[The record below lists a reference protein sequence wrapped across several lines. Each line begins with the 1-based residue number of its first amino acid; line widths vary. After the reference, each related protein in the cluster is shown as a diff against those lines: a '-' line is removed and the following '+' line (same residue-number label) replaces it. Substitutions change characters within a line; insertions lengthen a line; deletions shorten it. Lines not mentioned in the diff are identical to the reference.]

1 MTNNGFGWVAIFR
14 LGLVQ
19 AALGAVVVLTT
30 STLNRVM
37 VVEIGL
43 AAMIPGALVTLHYLM
58 QLLRPR
64 MGHGS
69 DLGQRR
75 TPWIIGGMLVLAT
88 GGIGAAAGTALMS
101 SSMVPG
107 LILAVVSFVAIGAG
121 VSAAGTSLLV
131 LLAKRVAEERR
142 PAAATLVWMM
152 MIAGFAVTAT
162 AAGKFLE
169 PFSGLRLISVTAAV
183 SAAAFAIAVL
193 AIWGVEGDG
202 RIDAR
207 SAAPSTA
214 ERGSQARSFVI
225 ALREAWADKDAR
237 HFTIFVFV
245 SMLAY
250 SAQDLILEP
259 FAGSIFGFSP
269 GESTKL
275 SGVQHGGVFMG
286 MLLVAV
292 VGTVFKGKAIAAPKR
307 WIVGGCLA
315 SALALAGLV
324 CAGFIGAAGGT
335 WPVRENVFLLGV
347 ANGAF
352 SIAAIAAMMSMAS
365 QGVQGREGVRMGLW
379 GASQAIAF
387 GGGGMLGT
395 VLADAAR
402 FMGVGQAGAY
412 TTVFALEAIAFVAA
426 ALIALGIAVGRQ
438 NNAADKLN
446 QVPSKVDDAA
456 SADAGTVRHPAFAQS
471 GD

>member
-1 MTNNGFGWVAIFR
+1 MKSNDFGWFSIVR

-30 STLNRVM
+30 STINRVM

-75 TPWIIGGMLVLAT
+75 TPWIIGGMFVLAL
-88 GGIGAAAGTALMS
+88 GGIGAATATALMS
-101 SSMVPG
+101 SSFVPG
-107 LILAVVSFVAIGAG
+107 LALAIVSFVAIGAG

-131 LLAKRVAEERR
+131 LLAKRVSAERR
-142 PAAATLVWMM
+142 PAAATVVWMM
-152 MIAGFAVTAT
+152 MIAGFAITAT
-162 AAGKFLE
+162 VAGKFLE
-169 PFSGLRLISVTAAV
+169 PFSGLRLIGVTSTV
-183 SAAAFAIAVL
+183 SAAAFAIAIL
-193 AIWGVEGDG
+193 AIWGVEGGAASSAGHVDADG
-202 RIDAR
+202 MAAAR
-207 SAAPSTA
+207 K
-214 ERGSQARSFVI
+214 RSFLI
-225 ALREAWADKDAR
+225 ALREAWADRDAR

-259 FAGSIFGFSP
+259 FAGSIFGFTP

-275 SGVQHGGVFMG
+275 AGVQHGGVFMG

-292 VGTVFKGKAIAAPKR
+292 VGTIFKGKAIASPKR
-307 WIVGGCLA
+307 WIVGGCIA

-324 CAGFIGAAGGT
+324 AAGLVGAAGGA

-365 QGVQGREGVRMGLW
+365 QGVKGREGVRMGLW

-395 VLADAAR
+395 ILSDAAR
-402 FMGVGQAGAY
+402 YIGAGPAGAY
-412 TTVFALEAIAFVAA
+412 TIVFALESIAFVVA
-426 ALIALGIAVGRQ
+426 ALIAMGIAVDRPQ
-438 NNAADKLN
+438 SKAVVLKD
-446 QVPSKVDDAA
+446 VPDVTGALMTPSQTR
-456 SADAGTVRHPAFAQS
+456 GHNPALAQS